1 MGKRLKDNISSAYI
15 GAANQLKSLNAKRRI
30 VAYVESYDDIY
41 FWRTVLREF
50 EDDKCYFQIMLPS
63 RLQHLE
69 RGKKAVLMNLLT
81 DKVGRDMIACVD
93 ADYDYLIQ
101 GATQTSKEYFPIHT
115 FSTPMLTLLRTC
127 NVMRHRS
134 LIPV

>member
-101 GATQTSKEYFPIHT
+101 GATQTSKEILSNPYIFHT
-115 FSTPMLTLLRTC
+115 
-127 NVMRHRS
+127 
-134 LIPV
+134 